1 MDEIAFDLNDV
12 VLQGTSDSIEYM
24 EEVVSR
30 LQIRFNNTAM
40 KHDAFKSC
48 KDDKFNAEF
57 KQAQFQEIKY
67 WSVNPATGEFQFS
80 PVTCAEKM
88 ESFTKVAGK
97 FFTWIYEDSETYPNP
112 DETAK

>member
-1 MDEIAFDLNDV
+1 
-12 VLQGTSDSIEYM
+12 
-24 EEVVSR
+24 
-30 LQIRFNNTAM
+30 M

-57 KQAQFQEIKY
+57 KKAQFQEIKY